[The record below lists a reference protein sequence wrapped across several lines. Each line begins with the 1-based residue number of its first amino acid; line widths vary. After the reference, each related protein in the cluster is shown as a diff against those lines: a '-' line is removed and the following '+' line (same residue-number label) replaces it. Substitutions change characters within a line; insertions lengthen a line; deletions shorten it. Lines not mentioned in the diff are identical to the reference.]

1 MNMYNVFKKRSQC
14 FEIYIE
20 FYYDDDTVQRGFFND
35 WNGYTFW
42 TTMSEQF
49 NNPIEKSQ
57 IEAKLISL
65 THKYMTIRLTD
76 LVLKVN

>member
-1 MNMYNVFKKRSQC
+1 
-14 FEIYIE
+14 
-20 FYYDDDTVQRGFFND
+20 
-35 WNGYTFW
+35 
-42 TTMSEQF
+42 MSEQF

-65 THKYMTIRLTD
+65 THKYMTTRLTD